1 MHLYLFFL
9 FSFSFLVWG
18 RVGMDVFTEFLVF
31 DGVNVLFV
39 VCLFQLLFGLIHESD
54 YMLII

>member
-18 RVGMDVFTEFLVF
+18 RVGMDVFAEFLVF

-39 VCLFQLLFGLIHESD
+39 VCLFQLLFGLIHEID
-54 YMLII
+54 YMLVI

>member
-1 MHLYLFFL
+1 
-9 FSFSFLVWG
+9 
-18 RVGMDVFTEFLVF
+18 MDVFAEFLVF

-39 VCLFQLLFGLIHESD
+39 VCLFQLLFGLIHTYQKKKLLFGLIHESD